1 MALRLKT
8 QVGVFLVVALGFASS
23 LQALPSAG
31 YPGSSVK
38 DLTSE
43 GGGGTNALPTE
54 LENVGIDENLGA
66 QLPLDAEFKDENG
79 RSVTLRSYLQAGRP
93 VLLNF
98 AYYGCPMLC
107 NLVLNGM
114 IKGMKALPWTPGK
127 EYEVLTI
134 SVDPREGPA
143 EASAKKATHIA
154 ELDKAGAGEGWHFL
168 TGTEKAIRSVADQ
181 VGFRYSYQAK
191 QDEYAHAAGIFTVS
205 PQGKVMRY
213 LYGIEYKPLDIRL
226 ALLDASKGRS
236 MSLGDRFVTFCY
248 RYDANAKGYVLFAK
262 KFMRGGGFV
271 VLISLAGLLGYFWRK
286 ELKRK
291 APLPRVTQNTAAMPV
306 QAP

>member
-1 MALRLKT
+1 MALGPKT
-8 QVGVFLVVALGFASS
+8 RFCVFAVIALCFAAN

-31 YPGSSVK
+31 YPGSSVNQ
-38 DLTSE
+38 LSSE

-66 QLPLDAEFKDENG
+66 QLPLDAEFRDENG
-79 RSVTLRSYLQAGRP
+79 RTVTLREYLQAGRP

-98 AYYGCPMLC
+98 AYFGCPMLC

-114 IKGMKALPWTPGK
+114 IKGMKALPWIPGK

-134 SVDPREGPA
+134 SVDPREGPT

-168 TGTEKAIRSVADQ
+168 TGTEKQIRSVADQ
-181 VGFRYSYQAK
+181 VGFRYAYQAEK
-191 QDEYAHAAGIFTVS
+191 DEYAHAAGIFTIS

-248 RYDANAKGYVLFAK
+248 RYDANTKGYVLFAK
-262 KFMRGGGFV
+262 KFMKGGGFV
-271 VLISLAGLLGYFWRK
+271 VLLSLAALMGYFWRK

-291 APLPRVTQNTAAMPV
+291 APVPQVTRNAAALPV